1 MGDGALSYFSNR
13 DRAWALGR
21 RDLGGLY
28 AARLSQDFYGNA
40 PRTLSGLE
48 RTCRSST
55 GLARAGDAVGRCVA
69 LLRVFPAIVCANCR
83 ACVSHLPHR
92 KSTTMITAPE
102 LQIAV

>member
-1 MGDGALSYFSNR
+1 NPDLLRRIPKRMGDGALSYFSNR

-92 KSTTMITAPE
+92 K
-102 LQIAV
+102 